1 MRIGA
6 IDLGNILKKEITE
19 FTNKNVFVL
28 RAVPQ
33 TILQNKSLP
42 FVQISSLGNDAYTYS
57 SNKTNGEV
65 TSSQIDIYCKDNRS
79 VEEYLKK
86 LTEILP
92 KYDFSLYYFTFDTN
106 VEYGFQVL
114 HLRVNR
120 YQTLK
125 YMK

>member
-19 FTNKNVFVL
+19 FTDKNVFVL
-28 RAVPQ
+28 RPVPQ

-65 TSSQIDIYCKDNRS
+65 TSSQMDIYCKDNRS

-92 KYDFSLYYFTFDTN
+92 KYDFSLYYFTFDAN